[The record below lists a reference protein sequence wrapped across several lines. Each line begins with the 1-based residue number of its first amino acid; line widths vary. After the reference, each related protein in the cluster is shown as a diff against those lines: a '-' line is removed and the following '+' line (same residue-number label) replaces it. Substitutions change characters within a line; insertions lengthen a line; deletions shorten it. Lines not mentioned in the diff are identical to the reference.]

1 MLRHRFVE
9 SSSRFMIAIALGVV
23 SLSVACSQTS
33 NPPASTERAASSSPA
48 SRTGASAMVKPDSE
62 AVASI
67 NGDELLKHI
76 KVLSSDELEGRAPG
90 TKGEELTVNYLT
102 QQFKT
107 LGLKPGN
114 PDGTYVQKVPLAG
127 FTPKPDLSFNVAG
140 KKLALDY
147 SKDYIARSLR
157 YVPDVTIE
165 NSDVVFV
172 GYGVVAPEYNWDDF
186 KGVDVKGKTI
196 VFLINDPAIP
206 DPSDPSKLDDKMFKG
221 KAMTYYGRWTYKFEI
236 ASKMGAAAAIIVHET
251 GPAGYPFV
259 ALSSWRQ
266 ENFDIRAADKNM
278 SRVSAEAW
286 VSDVKAREL
295 FKAAGQD
302 FDKLKKDALSRDFKP
317 VPLNAKANIKI
328 QTTLREIDSKNVIAK
343 LEGSDAR
350 LKDEYVIYTAHWDH
364 MGRDPKLKG
373 DQIFNGALDNASG
386 TSALLEIAK
395 AFTKLKTPPTRSVLF
410 LAVTAE
416 EKGLLGAKYYAA
428 NPLYPLDRT
437 LADINMDGINQWG
450 KTRDFTVIGLGN
462 TTLDDRLTEIA
473 KSQGRVIKPD
483 AEPEKG
489 FFYRSDHFEFAK
501 HGVPALHVDA
511 GTEYIGKPDGY
522 GMTKR
527 DEYNTKDY
535 HNVSDEVKPD
545 WDLSG
550 AVEDLQLLFQ
560 LGYDVAS
567 SEKWPEWKPGTEFKA
582 TREAML
588 KP

>member
-1 MLRHRFVE
+1 ML
-9 SSSRFMIAIALGVV
+9 AIALGVV
-23 SLSVACSQTS
+23 SLTVACSQTS
-33 NPPASTERAASSSPA
+33 NPPASTERASSSPA
-48 SRTGASAMVKPDSE
+48 SRAAGSAMVKPDPE
-62 AVASI
+62 AIASI
-67 NGDELLKHI
+67 NGDEVLKHI
-76 KVLSSDELEGRAPG
+76 KVLSSDEFEGRAPG

-102 QQFKT
+102 EQFKT

-127 FTPKPDLSFNVAG
+127 FTPKPDLSFTAAG
-140 KKLALDY
+140 KKLTLDY

-157 YVPDVTIE
+157 YVPDVTID

-286 VSDVKAREL
+286 ISDVKAREL

-343 LEGSDAR
+343 LDGSDAR
-350 LKDEYVIYTAHWDH
+350 LKDEYVVYTAHWDH

-386 TSALLEIAK
+386 TAALLEIAK

-410 LAVTAE
+410 LAVTGE
-416 EKGLLGAKYYAA
+416 EKGLLGAKYYAS

-450 KTRDFTVIGLGN
+450 KTKDFTVIGLGN

-511 GTEYIGKPDGY
+511 GTEYIGKPEGY
-522 GMTKR
+522 GMKKR
-527 DEYNTKDY
+527 EEYNTKDY

>member
-1 MLRHRFVE
+1 MFRYRFVSL
-9 SSSRFMIAIALGVV
+9 SSHFMLAIALALISG
-23 SLSVACSQTS
+23 CSQT
-33 NPPASTERAASSSPA
+33 PDPTA
-48 SRTGASAMVKPDSE
+48 SRTATTTSSAKPDPE
-62 AVASI
+62 ALASI
-67 NGDELLKHI
+67 NAGDLQAHI
-76 KVLSSDELEGRAPG
+76 KTLSSDEYEGRAPG

-102 QQFKT
+102 EQFKR

-114 PDGTYVQKVPLAG
+114 PDGTYIQNVPLAG
-127 FTPKPDLSFNVAG
+127 FTPKPDLSFTVAG

-157 YVPDVTIE
+157 YVPDVSVD

-172 GYGVVAPEYNWDDF
+172 GYGVVAPEYGWDDF
-186 KGVDVKGKTI
+186 KDVDVKGKTV
-196 VFLINDPAIP
+196 VFIINDPAIT
-206 DPSDPSKLDDKMFKG
+206 DTADSTKLDDKMFKG
-221 KAMTYYGRWTYKFEI
+221 KAMTYYGRWTYKFET
-236 ASKMGAAAAIIVHET
+236 ASKKGAAAAIIVHET

-278 SRVSAEAW
+278 GRVSAEAW
-286 VSDVKAREL
+286 ISDEKAREL

-317 VPLNAKANIKI
+317 VALNAKANIKI
-328 QTTLREIDSKNVIAK
+328 HTTLREIDSKNVIAK

-350 LKDEYVIYTAHWDH
+350 LKDEYVVYTAHWDH
-364 MGRDPKLKG
+364 MGRDPGLKG

-386 TSALLEIAK
+386 TAALIEIAK

-416 EKGLLGAKYYAA
+416 EKGLLGAKFYAA
-428 NPLYPLDRT
+428 NPLYPLERT

-450 KTRDFTVIGLGN
+450 RTSDFTVIGLGN
-462 TTLDDRLTEIA
+462 TTLDDKLMDIA
-473 KSQGRVIKPD
+473 KAQGRVLKPD

-501 HGVPALHVDA
+501 HGVPALHVDS
-511 GTEYIGKPDGY
+511 GTDFVGKPEGY
-522 GMTKR
+522 GMKKR
-527 DEYNTKDY
+527 EEYNKNDY
-535 HNVSDEVKPD
+535 HNVSDEIKPD

-550 AVEDLQLLFQ
+550 AVEDLQMLFQ

>member
-9 SSSRFMIAIALGVV
+9 SSSRFVLAIALGVV
-23 SLSVACSQTS
+23 ALSVACSQSS
-33 NPPASTERAASSSPA
+33 NPPATTERATSSPA
-48 SRTGASAMVKPDSE
+48 ARTGASAMVKPDSE
-62 AVASI
+62 AIASI
-67 NGDELLKHI
+67 NGDEILKHI
-76 KVLSSDELEGRAPG
+76 KVLSSDEFEGRAPG

-102 QQFKT
+102 EQFKT

-114 PDGTYVQKVPLAG
+114 PDGTYIQKVPLAG
-127 FTPKPDLSFNVAG
+127 FTPKPDLSFNVSG

-157 YVPDVTIE
+157 YVPDVTID

-286 VSDVKAREL
+286 ISDVKAREL

-350 LKDEYVIYTAHWDH
+350 LKEEYVIYTAHWDH

-386 TSALLEIAK
+386 TAALLEIAK

-410 LAVTAE
+410 LAVTGE

-450 KTRDFTVIGLGN
+450 KTKDFTVIGLGN

-511 GTEYIGKPDGY
+511 GTEYIGKPEGY
-522 GMTKR
+522 GMKKR
-527 DEYNTKDY
+527 EEYNTKDY